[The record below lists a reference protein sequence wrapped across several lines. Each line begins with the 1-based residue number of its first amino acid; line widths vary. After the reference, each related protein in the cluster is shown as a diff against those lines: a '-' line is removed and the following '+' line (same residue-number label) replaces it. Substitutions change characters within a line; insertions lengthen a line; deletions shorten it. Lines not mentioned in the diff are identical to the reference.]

1 MITRGF
7 CPAGKEQD
15 MTKKEIIEKA
25 KSEANSPK
33 DRLISILDELENA
46 GATRDAKKLEKIIV
60 MLELWQNS

>member
-1 MITRGF
+1 MLPTKR
-7 CPAGKEQD
+7 KEQD

-46 GATRDAKKLEKIIV
+46 GATMDAKKLEKIVV